1 MKVDK
6 NKIEELIEERV
17 NNCINYEYIADQVH
31 RIDTDTMLLSSYCM
45 YESSKKIERLTIL
58 IILLT
63 IILIILTCKGIATIS
78 TYTHAKSL
86 GILFFAKVFVFN
98 FFCTADSFFNT
109 RINHIVFFISTFKNF
124 KLTI

>member
-63 IILIILTCKGIATIS
+63 IILIILTCRLL
-78 TYTHAKSL
+78 TY
-86 GILFFAKVFVFN
+86 
-98 FFCTADSFFNT
+98 
-109 RINHIVFFISTFKNF
+109 
-124 KLTI
+124 